1 MQINQI
7 NAFLAIAE
15 LESFSLA
22 AERLHI
28 TQPAVSKRI
37 RQLEITIDA
46 PLFDRIGKRSILT
59 PNGRAFKP
67 HAERILQELKSFR
80 TGLSRQQATPSGSL
94 SFATSHHIGLH
105 RLPQT
110 LRQFKIRYPRV
121 DLDLRFMD
129 SEDAC
134 VAITNSELELAI
146 VTLPEHSDER
156 LLCEPIWI
164 DRLVVVM
171 ASDHPM
177 AGQTEISPG
186 SLLAHPAI
194 LPSIGTF
201 TRKIINNLFA
211 GDEQRL
217 NIILETNYLETIK
230 VMVSANLGWSILP
243 ESMVDSTLVRHNL
256 QGLDIKRPLGIVTR
270 QNRTL
275 SLSSSAMID
284 LLRQERNELPGEAH
298 LQRQSDGC
306 KGQV

>member
-7 NAFLAIAE
+7 SAFLAIAE

-22 AERLHI
+22 AEQLHI

-37 RQLEITIDA
+37 HQLENHVKV

-80 TGLSRQQATPSGSL
+80 SGLSRQQATPSGNL
-94 SFATSHHIGLH
+94 SFATSHHVGLH

-110 LRQFKIRYPRV
+110 LREFKILYPRV
-121 DLDLRFMD
+121 DLDLHFMD

-134 VAITNSELELAI
+134 VAIANNDLELAI
-146 VTLPEHSDER
+146 VTLPEHNDER
-156 LLCEPIWI
+156 LDCEPIWV
-164 DRLVVVM
+164 DQLVVGL
-171 ASDHPM
+171 AADHPL
-177 AGQTEISPG
+177 AECNDIAQD
-186 SLLAHPAI
+186 SLLQHAAI

-201 TRKIINNLFA
+201 TRKIINGLFA
-211 GDEQRL
+211 GKQDRL

-243 ESMVDSTLVRHNL
+243 ESMVDSSLLSHRL
-256 QGLDIKRPLGIVTR
+256 QGLEAKRPLGIVTR
-270 QNRTL
+270 KKRTL
-275 SLSSSAMID
+275 SLSSSAMIE
-284 LLRQERNELPGEAH
+284 LLRHERD
-298 LQRQSDGC
+298 LQTQSAT
-306 KGQV
+306 

>member
-37 RQLEITIDA
+37 RQLEITINA

-59 PNGRAFKP
+59 PNGKVFKP

-80 TGLSRQQATPSGSL
+80 TALSRQQATPSGSL

-121 DLDLRFMD
+121 DLDLHFMD

-134 VAITNSELELAI
+134 VAIANSELELAI
-146 VTLPEHSDER
+146 VTLPEQSDER

-164 DRLVVVM
+164 DQLVVVM
-171 ASDHPM
+171 APDHPL
-177 AGQTEISPG
+177 AGQTEITPK
-186 SLLAHPAI
+186 SLLAHAAI

-243 ESMVDSTLVRHNL
+243 ESMADASLARHNL
-256 QGLDIKRPLGIVTR
+256 RGLDIKRPLGIVTR

-284 LLRQERNELPGEAH
+284 LLRQERHEHPDKTC
-298 LQRQSDGC
+298 R
-306 KGQV
+306 

>member
-7 NAFLAIAE
+7 DAFLAIAE

-22 AERLHI
+22 AKRLHI

-37 RQLEITIDA
+37 GQLENLVRVQ
-46 PLFDRIGKRSILT
+46 LFDRIGKRSILT

-67 HAERILQELKSFR
+67 HAERILQELKTFSS
-80 TGLSRQQATPSGSL
+80 GLSQQQATPSGSL

-110 LRQFKIRYPRV
+110 LRDFKIRYPRV
-121 DLDLRFMD
+121 DLDLHFMD

-134 VAITNSELELAI
+134 IAIVNSELELAI
-146 VTLPEHSDER
+146 VTLPENVDER
-156 LLCEPIWI
+156 LVCEPIWI
-164 DRLVVVM
+164 DQLVVVM
-171 ASDHPM
+171 APDH
-177 AGQTEISPG
+177 ALATTIEISPQ
-186 SLLAHPAI
+186 LLLEHATI
-194 LPSIGTF
+194 LPSMGTF

-211 GDEQRL
+211 GHQQQL

-230 VMVSANLGWSILP
+230 VMVSTNLGWSILP
-243 ESMVDSTLVRHNL
+243 ESMLDSTLVSHNL
-256 QGLDIKRPLGIVTR
+256 KGLNIKRPLGIVTR

-284 LLRQERNELPGEAH
+284 LLRQEIHKQP
-298 LQRQSDGC
+298 Q
-306 KGQV
+306 QVER